1 MSNLDSSNEAE
12 ALHLYQELLSTPSPS
27 GREAELAKKIDILVR
42 GWGYETEFDNAGN
55 LLVFVEG
62 EGDAVNSPLVCYASH
77 MDEIGFTIS
86 QILPNGR
93 LKAFRRG
100 GLYPWKMGE
109 GPVEILT
116 NSGGTIKGVL
126 SMGAGHQLSAD
137 HGITWEN
144 VTIITGLS
152 PEALAEAGVTNGAA
166 GVMAREMCGPVL
178 FGDSADPLVGSW
190 TFDDKMGCVALL
202 RLLKQIAAKELKPK
216 SDTLFAFTTREEI
229 GGFGAR
235 HLGLTRQP
243 DVFIAVDGSPMPPS
257 AGLMLDKPALWMND
271 RLAPYDVDL
280 AERLIDCGRRLN
292 IEVQRATYNV
302 SASDASMVAQS
313 GGTGRIACF
322 GHPRENSHGFEVAK
336 LSVFDD
342 ILEILALFL
351 SEFEA

>member
-1 MSNLDSSNEAE
+1 MSHLASSNEA
-12 ALHLYQELLSTPSPS
+12 LNFYKELLSTPSPS
-27 GREAELAKKIDILVR
+27 GREAELAKKINVIIK

-62 EGDAVNSPLVCYASH
+62 SKQIKPVVCYASH
-77 MDEIGFTIS
+77 MDEIGFTVS
-86 QILPNGR
+86 QILPDGR

-116 NSGGTIKGVL
+116 NQGDTIKGVL

-137 HGITWEN
+137 HGITWDN
-144 VTIITGLS
+144 VTILTGLS
-152 PEALAEAGVTNGAA
+152 PEALAQAGVTSGAA

-178 FGDSADPLVGSW
+178 FGDPADPLVGSW

-202 RLLKQIAAKELKPK
+202 RLLKRIHQGDLKPK
-216 SDTLFAFTTREEI
+216 CSSLFAFTTREEI
-229 GGFGAR
+229 GGLGAR
-235 HLGLTRQP
+235 HLALTRQP

-257 AGLMLDKPALWMND
+257 AGLTLDKPALWMND
-271 RLAPYDVDL
+271 RLAPYDIGL
-280 AERLIDCGRRLN
+280 AEQLINCGERLE

-302 SASDASMVAQS
+302 SASDASLVTHV

-351 SEFEA
+351 SEFEG